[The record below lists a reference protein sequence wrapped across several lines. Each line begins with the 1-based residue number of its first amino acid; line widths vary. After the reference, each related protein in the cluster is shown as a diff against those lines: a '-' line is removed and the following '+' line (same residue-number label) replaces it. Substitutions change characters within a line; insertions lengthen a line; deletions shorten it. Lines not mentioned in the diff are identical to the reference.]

1 MAKHIFSHV
10 EWQMTGYQIRLED
23 KETGKKEPFL
33 FVEPD
38 RLEQEYPIPSPFA
51 AYVDLLKKKK

>member
-1 MAKHIFSHV
+1 
-10 EWQMTGYQIRLED
+10 MTGYQVRLED

-38 RLEQEYPIPSPFA
+38 RWSRNIPFPPPLQ
-51 AYVDLLKKKK
+51 AYVDFLRKKK